1 MMCVAVPAATFLRAL
16 GKFNARF
23 RGCYGLGLEPGLVL
37 VLGGLGLSFWFR
49 SFFIFV
55 FSWCSNCAQCPH
67 ILKRVKNL
75 IMRHGLVVLGL

>member
-37 VLGGLGLSFWFR
+37 VLGGLGLSFWIR
-49 SFFIFV
+49 SFFYFFV
-55 FSWCSNCAQCPH
+55 QLVLKLCSMSPYS
-67 ILKRVKNL
+67 
-75 IMRHGLVVLGL
+75 